1 MGVPFHDK
9 AQFTW
14 VDRDSPG
21 VYTGRLSLG
30 EGGGG
35 GVVVD
40 GQEPAPRG
48 AVEHWYSG
56 EHVMAATVT
65 PLTSGRHACTD
76 PGTRPGDKDQGLDLE
91 ATQRSRT
98 GPGHWATIGSS

>member
-1 MGVPFHDK
+1 MIKLNLPELTATRLVFTQVGCPWGRGVGVEWLV
-9 AQFTW
+9 T
-14 VDRDSPG
+14 DRSQ
-21 VYTGRLSLG
+21 RL
-30 EGGGG
+30 
-35 GVVVD
+35 
-40 GQEPAPRG
+40 G

-91 ATQRSRT
+91 ATQRSPT